1 MSTPLITIFVR
12 HSADCR
18 YAGDEFS
25 KRCNCRKHLR
35 WSQNGKQYRQKAG
48 TRSWAEA
55 EEVKRRREDE
65 LAGRIPTQPNDGKL
79 FQDAI
84 DVFLKDKR
92 VQGIT
97 PGVIAKYTL
106 QLGRLRE
113 YCERNG
119 VHTVQGITR
128 ELLTG
133 FCATWEEQ
141 YPSSITRAKNREKL
155 RSFLRYCYECKW
167 LERVP
172 AVPKF
177 KIEEPETQPLTPEE
191 YERLLASI
199 RAAVSNGDP
208 RRRTERNNGRRS
220 PDEEERIYTVVRA
233 FIQCMKWS
241 GLAIRDAVTLPA
253 SALEHDRKAD
263 LYSITTK
270 RAKTGTP
277 VSIPIP
283 AAVAAEMLS
292 ARKLND
298 NPEYFFWSGKGDP
311 QSATSNWGQRYIAP
325 IFKEAGIVSDGNM
338 LSHRLRDTFAVDLLE
353 KGVPMEELSR
363 LLGHKSIRTTEKHY
377 AKWSRGRQDRLNA
390 LVIGTWATP
399 KRKRRTK
406 AERLQTA

>member
-18 YAGDEFS
+18 YRGDEFS
-25 KRCNCRKHLR
+25 KRCQCRKHFR
-35 WSQNGKQYRQKAG
+35 WSQNGKQYRRKAG
-48 TRSWAEA
+48 TRSWTEA
-55 EEVKRRREDE
+55 EDAKRRLEDE
-65 LAGRIPTQPNDGKL
+65 LAGRIPSKPSDGKL

-84 DVFLKDKR
+84 DVFLTDKR

-106 QLGRLRE
+106 QLGRLRD
-113 YCERNG
+113 YCDGKG
-119 VHTVQGITR
+119 VRTVQGITR

-133 FCATWEEQ
+133 FCETWEEQ

-155 RSFLRYCYECKW
+155 RSFLRYCYEAQW

-177 KIEEPETQPLTPEE
+177 KMEEPETQPLKPGE
-191 YERLLASI
+191 YERLLAAI
-199 RAAVSNGDP
+199 RSAVSNGDP
-208 RRRTERNNGRRS
+208 RRKTERNNGRRS
-220 PDEEERIYTVVRA
+220 PDQEERVYTVARA
-233 FIQCMKWS
+233 FIQCMRWS

-253 SALEHDRKAD
+253 SALEYDREND
-263 LYSITTK
+263 LHRITTK

-283 AAVAAEMLS
+283 HAVAEELLE

-298 NPEYFFWSGKGDP
+298 NQEYFFWSGKGNP

-325 IFKEAGIVSDGNM
+325 IFKAAGIVSDGNM

-353 KGVPMEELSR
+353 KGVPMEEVSR
-363 LLGHKSIRTTEKHY
+363 LLGHTSIRTTEKHY
-377 AKWSRGRQDRLNA
+377 AKWSKGRQNRLDL
-390 LVIGTWATP
+390 LVRDTWSTP
-399 KRKRRTK
+399 KRKRRK
-406 AERLQTA
+406 AWAAAV

>member
-1 MSTPLITIFVR
+1 MTPLITIFVR
-12 HSADCR
+12 HSGDCK
-18 YAGDEFS
+18 YARDEFS
-25 KRCNCRKHLR
+25 KRCQCRKHLR
-35 WSQNGKQYRQKAG
+35 WSQNGKQYRRKAG
-48 TRSWAEA
+48 TRSWTEA
-55 EEVKRRREDE
+55 EEGKRRLEDE
-65 LAGRIPTQPNDGKL
+65 LAGRIPTKPSDGKI

-106 QLGRLRE
+106 QLGRLHD

-119 VHTVQGITR
+119 VRTVQGITR

-172 AVPKF
+172 TVPKF
-177 KIEEPETQPLTPEE
+177 KIEEPETQPLEPGE
-191 YERLLASI
+191 YKRLLAAI
-199 RAAVSNGDP
+199 RAAVGNGDP
-208 RRRTERNNGRRS
+208 RRKTERNNGRRS
-220 PDEEERIYTVVRA
+220 PDEEERVYTVVRA
-233 FIQCMKWS
+233 FVQCMRWS

-253 SALEHDRKAD
+253 SALEYSQADD

-277 VSIPIP
+277 VSIPVP
-283 AAVAAEMLS
+283 PAVAEEMLA

-298 NPEYFFWSGKGDP
+298 NPAYFFWSGRGNP
-311 QSATSNWGQRYIAP
+311 QSATSNWGQRYIGP
-325 IFKEAGIVSDGNM
+325 IFKAAGIVSEGNM

-353 KGVPMEELSR
+353 KGVPMEEVSR

-377 AKWSRGRQDRLNA
+377 AKWSRGRQDRLNS
-390 LVIGTWATP
+390 LVTGTWATSG
-399 KRKRRTK
+399 KRKRRSRVSK
-406 AERLQTA
+406 